1 MSFDPNAIRQDYELL
16 WGRIFDPAEWVAATD
31 YDQHAF
37 VQNSGVVYFACDAV
51 AAADDFNADDWEEIG
66 PAYPLLYQNT
76 VREIPPNGAVRVVA
90 SWGKSS
96 SRQAIPCSDA
106 GSASF
111 VEGVMSIFIYTPK
124 NQGSAVA
131 LQASNV
137 VRRFMNAW
145 GMLPDP
151 TSNPRPCYMLLR
163 PNGPRSGGTEVETS
177 FFTMTTT
184 CELQAW
190 DQPVALC
197 S

>member
-1 MSFDPNAIRQDYELL
+1 MSFDPNAIRQDFELL
-16 WGRIFDPAEWVAATD
+16 WGQIFDPAEWVAATE
-31 YDQHAF
+31 YSKHAF
-37 VQNSGVVYFACDAV
+37 VQNGGVVYFACADV
-51 AAADDFNADDWEEIG
+51 AAADDFVADDWEEIG
-66 PAYPLLYQNT
+66 PVYPLLYQNV
-76 VREIPPNGAVRVVA
+76 VREIPASGAVRVVA
-90 SWGKSS
+90 SWGQSS

-106 GSASF
+106 GGASF

-124 NQGSAVA
+124 NQGSAVG
-131 LQASNV
+131 LKASNV

-145 GMLPDP
+145 DRLPAP
-151 TSNPRPCYMLLR
+151 TANDRPCYWMRR

-190 DQPVALC
+190 DQPVPLC